1 MVNEHLPKHHKVL
14 PWLIGVGAVI
24 LVSTAIFLVWWF
36 GHNRGTETN
45 TSYRDTG
52 YSMTTTSTT
61 NSNSSNNSSSTASSS
76 SSQILWSFN
85 GSSWQ
90 YMGQGS
96 NPPSCGSQIIT
107 QSPADVKLATAILY
121 PGQVRGGN
129 YKPHG
134 GFLFGNAATNNVD
147 VVAPFD
153 AVIYRGSRYIEMGE
167 VQYLFDFIS
176 PCGIMYR
183 LDHLKTLTAKF
194 QAVADTFPAAGEMTS
209 GTTVV
214 SPAFEVKA
222 GEKIATAVGF
232 SKNFKNVSFD
242 FGVYDLRSK
251 NSASQS
257 TAFTSKKGVM
267 AETGHYA
274 VCWLD
279 WLPGSDAATVKA
291 LPGGDQTS
299 GKTSDYC
306 K

>member
-1 MVNEHLPKHHKVL
+1 MMNEHLPKHHKVL

-24 LVSTAIFLVWWF
+24 LVGAAIFFMWWF
-36 GHNRGTETN
+36 GHSRSSNTN
-45 TSYRDTG
+45 TTG
-52 YSMTTTSTT
+52 YTQVPT
-61 NSNSSNNSSSTASSS
+61 NSASQNNTTAPNSGSSSAEI
-76 SSQILWSFN
+76 QWSFN
-85 GSSWQ
+85 GSTWQ
-90 YMGQGS
+90 YMGQGA

-107 QSPADVKLATAILY
+107 QSPTNVSLATAILY

-134 GFLFGNAATNNVD
+134 GFLFGNASTNNVD

-153 AVIYRGSRYIEMGE
+153 AAIYRGARYIEQGE
-167 VQYLFDFIS
+167 VQYMLDFIA

-183 LDHLKTLTAKF
+183 LDHLKTLTSKF
-194 QAVADTFPAAGEMTS
+194 QTVADTFPAAGEMTS
-209 GTTVV
+209 QTTNV
-214 SPAFEVKA
+214 SPTFEVKA

-251 NSASQS
+251 NAASQS
-257 TAFTSKKGVM
+257 SVYTSKQGVS
-267 AETGHYA
+267 AELGQFA

-291 LPGGDQTS
+291 LPGGDQKS